1 MKNFL
6 FIDDHSMVR
15 AGLMT
20 IVASEFPEAD
30 FFEAENE
37 RQAKAMIDRH
47 RFSLIIMDINMPDS
61 DSTRLLQ
68 YALRI
73 QPETPVL
80 ILSMN
85 DEKSFAIRYFK
96 LGIKGF
102 IHKSVGA
109 REILNA
115 MSALLEGGIYI
126 SESLKNSLLQSYVSP
141 KITNPF
147 ETLSEREFQ
156 VIRGLLEGK
165 NIALIAEELAISIS
179 TVSTYKGKACE
190 KLGIPRSGFVELVS
204 LARLHNMGV

>member
-6 FIDDHSMVR
+6 FVDDHSMVR

-37 RQAKAMIDRH
+37 RQAIAMIDKH
-47 RFSLIIMDINMPDS
+47 SFSLIIMDINMPDS

-85 DEKSFAIRYFK
+85 DEKSFAMRYFK

-102 IHKSVGA
+102 VHKSAGA
-109 REILNA
+109 GEILNA
-115 MSALLEGGIYI
+115 MNALLEGGIYI
-126 SESLKNSLLQSYVSP
+126 SEWLKSSLLQSYVSP
-141 KITNPF
+141 QTTNPF
-147 ETLSEREFQ
+147 EALSEREFQ
-156 VIRGLLEGK
+156 VIHGLLAGK
-165 NIALIAEELAISIS
+165 NIALIAEELSINVS

-204 LARLHNMGV
+204 LARLHNVGI